1 MFKCRRLLVVML
13 LGMPGMGIGQ
23 EAEPKKD
30 DRAEAVKAMVAAY
43 VEAFNKKDL
52 EKVTAAW
59 AEDCTVTDRT
69 TGDRV
74 EGRAAMKD
82 DLKAGFEAQP
92 DLRLSAEVGRVKFI
106 TDNVAQVEGQT
117 VIAGPNDDPVASTFS
132 AILTKAEVGNNW
144 QITSL
149 EELTAPDPETPYD
162 ALKELDFLVG
172 RWVDEGEDSRVETA
186 FRYSPNASFLIRSFT
201 MHTEDGVAHEGTQ
214 VIGWDPRAKHIR
226 SWTFNS
232 DGSFGE
238 GIWTKSGEEWL
249 IKSSQTLADGGAASG
264 TYVLTKENDD
274 TLQMQ
279 LIGHTV
285 NGTPQPASEAV
296 TVRRQAEESAA
307 TEEGAGAVQQAG
319 GTVEGK
325 TGVAREKPKAAEAK
339 QSQAPEPKSDAP
351 KPCNPC

>member
-1 MFKCRRLLVVML
+1 MLNRRCLLVVML
-13 LGMPGMGIGQ
+13 FGIPGIGMGQ

-52 EKVTAAW
+52 EKVSAAW
-59 AEDCTVTDRT
+59 AEDCTVTDRA
-69 TGDRV
+69 TGERV

-92 DLRLSAEVGRVKFI
+92 DLRLSAAVERVKFI
-106 TDNVAQVEGQT
+106 TDGVVQIEGQT
-117 VIAGPNDDPVASTFS
+117 VIAGPNDDPVTSSFS
-132 AILTKAEVGNNW
+132 AILTKAGDKW
-144 QITSL
+144 QIKSL
-149 EELTAPDPETPYD
+149 EESAVPDPATPYD

-172 RWVDEGEDSRVETA
+172 RWVDEGEGSRVETV
-186 FRYSPNASFLIRSFT
+186 FRYSANAAFLIRSFT

-238 GIWTKSGEEWL
+238 GVWSKSGEDWL

-264 TYVLTKENDD
+264 TYVLSKVNDG
-274 TLQMQ
+274 TIEMQ
-279 LIGHTV
+279 LIGHTL
-285 NGTPQPASEAV
+285 NGAPQPTSDAV
-296 TVRRQAEESAA
+296 TMIRQPEETATEATQEKTGAAQEKSQDTA
-307 TEEGAGAVQQAG
+307 TEE
-319 GTVEGK
+319 T
-325 TGVAREKPKAAEAK
+325 T
-339 QSQAPEPKSDAP
+339 APESESP